1 MKTQQLK
8 YTQFG
13 RSMIEMLGVLAI
25 VGVLSVGGITGYST
39 AMNKYKNNKIM
50 NHTYSI
56 ISNIHNLKMKKGNV
70 KGLTTETAIKLKVVP
85 EDLVNSDNKTLK
97 HAYNGA
103 IEIDVKEE
111 DGKKPRNYL
120 VTLKSLPKQACIDLA
135 SKDWGAKKTAIIVSK
150 NNSIDIDK
158 LDETDDKECTSD
170 TNVTICYNQQMPI
183 AEITKACDCS
193 ANTCAIAIWSF

>member
-1 MKTQQLK
+1 MNINQT
-8 YTQFG
+8 G
-13 RSMIEMLGVLAI
+13 RSMVEMLGVLAI
-25 VGVLSVGGITGYST
+25 VGVLSIGGIAGYST
-39 AMNKYKNNKIM
+39 AMNKHKNNKII

-85 EDLVNSDNKTLK
+85 EELIRSDNKTLQ
-97 HAYNGA
+97 HAYLGD
-103 IEIDVKEE
+103 IEISVKEE
-111 DGKKPRNYL
+111 DGKKPRNHL
-120 VTLKSLPKQACIDLA
+120 VSLKSLPKQACVDLA

-150 NNSIDIDK
+150 NNSIDTDK